1 MASPPPTALEPQVI
15 ASIVAAV
22 TALVAVAVAPFVT
35 SRSSKTQMFGPMPVA
50 MTGGRDAAEDCG
62 NNSTY

>member
-1 MASPPPTALEPQVI
+1 MALPPPTALEPQVI
-15 ASIVAAV
+15 APIVAAV

-35 SRSSKTQMFGPMPVA
+35 SRSPKTQMFGPMPVT
-50 MTGGRDAAEDCG
+50 MTGERDAEEVCG